1 MLSKAHQANPKKLKK
16 INMKNDYN
24 ELTGEIIKAAF
35 NVHNLLGA
43 GFLEK
48 VYHNAM
54 LIELNE
60 MGINVASQYPANVF
74 YKGYQVGDYYA
85 DLMVENCI
93 LVEIKA
99 IEHLMPVHE
108 IQLVNYL
115 NATKTDHGLLIN
127 FGTSVTVKHKYRI
140 YQKQS
145 NKGKALH

>member
-1 MLSKAHQANPKKLKK
+1 
-16 INMKNDYN
+16 MKNDYN
-24 ELTGEIIKAAF
+24 ELTSKIIKAAF
-35 NVHNLLGA
+35 NVHNVLGA

-60 MGINVASQYPANVF
+60 MGLNVVSQFPADVF
-74 YKGYQVGDYYA
+74 YKGYQVGEYYA

-99 IEHLMPVHE
+99 IEHLLPIHE

-127 FGTSVTVKHKYRI
+127 FGTSVALKHKYRI

-145 NKGKALH
+145 NKGKTLH